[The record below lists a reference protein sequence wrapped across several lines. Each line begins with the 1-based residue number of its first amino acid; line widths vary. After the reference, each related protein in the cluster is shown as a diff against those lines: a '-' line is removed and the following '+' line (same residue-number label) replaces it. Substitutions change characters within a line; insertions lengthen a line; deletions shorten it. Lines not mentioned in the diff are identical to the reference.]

1 MADIKALK
9 QRMEEDSAFAEKI
22 RIAKSVDEIVAMA
35 SAVGIELSE
44 EAIEELAEVSDEDIG
59 KAAGGISI
67 LGIKLVFSNRLA

>member
-22 RIAKSVDEIVAMA
+22 RIANSVDEIVAMA

-59 KAAGGISI
+59 KAAGGVSI
-67 LGIKLVFSNRLA
+67 LGIDRVFSNRLA